1 MKIIIGLGNP
11 GPRYVF
17 TKHNVGFL
25 VIDRYYELNKNN
37 FKKIEKRTFEGYY
50 NNEILLIKPLTY
62 MNLSGKI
69 FFELKNYNFNPED
82 IIVIYDDVALEL
94 GKIRIRPNGSAGG
107 HNGLKSIISILQ
119 STDFPRIRVG
129 IGPKPEHMDLAD
141 YVLSEFSNEE
151 YYKINKVID
160 KITPA
165 IDLIIKGKITEA
177 MNKFN
182 NKYLAGDEDNEM

>member
-25 VIDRYYELNKNN
+25 VIDRYYELNKEI

-50 NNEILLIKPLTY
+50 NNDLMLIKPLTY
-62 MNLSGKI
+62 MNLSGKVLY
-69 FFELKNYNFNPED
+69 ELKNHYNNAEN
-82 IIVIYDDVALEL
+82 ILVIYDDVALDL
-94 GKIRIRPNGSAGG
+94 GKIRIRKNGSAGG
-107 HNGLKSIISILQ
+107 HNGLKSIISVLQ

-129 IGPKPEHMDLAD
+129 IGPKPEYMDLAD
-141 YVLSEFSNEE
+141 FVLSEFSNEE

-160 KITPA
+160 KMIPA
-165 IDLIIKGKITEA
+165 INLIIAGKITDA

-182 NKYLAGDEDNEM
+182 NKDLTGDEV

>member
-1 MKIIIGLGNP
+1 MKLIFGLGNP

-25 VIDRYYELNKNN
+25 VVDRYYEINKNN
-37 FKKIEKRTFEGYY
+37 LKKISRKTFEGYF
-50 NNEILLIKPLTY
+50 NDNIMLIKPLTY
-62 MNLSGKI
+62 MNLSGKVLY
-69 FFELKNYNFNPED
+69 ELKNKFRNPED
-82 IIVIYDDVALEL
+82 IIVIYDDVTLDI

-107 HNGLKSIISILQ
+107 HNGMKSIISVLK

-129 IGPKPEHMDLAD
+129 VGPKPEYMDLAD

-160 KITPA
+160 NIIPA
-165 IDLIIKGKITEA
+165 IDLIVEGKISYA
-177 MNKFN
+177 MNKYN
-182 NKYLAGDEDNEM
+182 NKDLSGDEKI

>member
-25 VIDRYYELNKNN
+25 VIDRYYELNKDN
-37 FKKIEKRTFEGYY
+37 FRKFEKRTFEGYY
-50 NNEILLIKPLTY
+50 NNDIMLIKPLTY
-62 MNLSGKI
+62 MNLSGKVL
-69 FFELKNYNFNPED
+69 FELKNKFDSPKD
-82 IIVIYDDVALEL
+82 LIVIYDDITLDL

-107 HNGLKSIISILQ
+107 HNGLKSIISVLQ
-119 STDFPRIRVG
+119 NIDFPRIRVG
-129 IGPKPEHMDLAD
+129 IGPKPEHIDLAD

-160 KITPA
+160 KIIPA
-165 IDLIIKGKITEA
+165 INLIIEGKITDA

-182 NKYLAGDEDNEM
+182 NKDLTGDESL

>member
-1 MKIIIGLGNP
+1 MKLILGLGNP

-25 VIDRYYELNKNN
+25 VVDRYYEINKSNL
-37 FKKIEKRTFEGYY
+37 KKISKKIFEGYY
-50 NNEILLIKPLTY
+50 NDDIMLVKPLTY

-69 FFELKNYNFNPED
+69 FYELKNKYIKPED
-82 IIVIYDDVALEL
+82 IIVIYDDVTLDI

-107 HNGLKSIISILQ
+107 HNGMKSIISVLQ

-129 IGPKPEHMDLAD
+129 IGPKPEYMDLAD
-141 YVLSEFSNEE
+141 YVLSEFSDEE

-160 KITPA
+160 NIIPA
-165 IDLIIKGKITEA
+165 IDMIIEGKISDA

-182 NKYLAGDEDNEM
+182 NKNLIGDEKI

>member
-25 VIDRYYELNKNN
+25 VVDRYFELNKTL

-50 NNEILLIKPLTY
+50 NDKLMLIKPLTY
-62 MNLSGKI
+62 MNLSGKVLYD
-69 FFELKNYNFNPED
+69 LKNKINNLND
-82 IIVIYDDVALEL
+82 LIVVYDDVTLNI

-107 HNGLKSIISILQ
+107 HNGLKSIISVLQ
-119 STDFPRIRVG
+119 SSEFPRIRIG
-129 IGPKPEHMDLAD
+129 IGPKPDYIDLAN
-141 YVLSEFSNEE
+141 YVLSEFSNDEM
-151 YYKINKVID
+151 YKINKVID
-160 KITPA
+160 KTIEA
-165 IDLIIKGKITEA
+165 IDLIIDNKISDA

-182 NKYLAGDEDNEM
+182 NKDLIGDESL

>member
-1 MKIIIGLGNP
+1 MKLILGLGNP

-25 VIDRYYELNKNN
+25 VVDRYYEINKSN
-37 FKKIEKRTFEGYY
+37 FKKISKKIFEGYY
-50 NNEILLIKPLTY
+50 NDDIMLVKPLTY

-69 FFELKNYNFNPED
+69 FYELKNKYIKPED
-82 IIVIYDDVALEL
+82 IIVIYDDVTLDI

-107 HNGLKSIISILQ
+107 HNGMKSIISVLQ

-129 IGPKPEHMDLAD
+129 IGPKPEYMDLAD
-141 YVLSEFSNEE
+141 YVLSEFSDEE

-160 KITPA
+160 NIIPA
-165 IDLIIKGKITEA
+165 IDMIIEGKISDA

-182 NKYLAGDEDNEM
+182 NKNLIGDEKI

>member
-1 MKIIIGLGNP
+1 MKLILGLGNP

-25 VIDRYYELNKNN
+25 VVDRYYEVNKSNL
-37 FKKIEKRTFEGYY
+37 KKISKKIFEGYY
-50 NNEILLIKPLTY
+50 NDDIMLIKPLTY

-69 FFELKNYNFNPED
+69 FYELKNKYVKPED
-82 IIVIYDDVALEL
+82 VIVIYDDVTLDI

-107 HNGLKSIISILQ
+107 HNGMKSIISVLQ

-129 IGPKPEHMDLAD
+129 IGPKPEYMDLAD
-141 YVLSEFSNEE
+141 YVLSEFSDEE

-160 KITPA
+160 NIIPA
-165 IDLIIKGKITEA
+165 IDMIIEGKISDA

-182 NKYLAGDEDNEM
+182 NKNLIGDEKI

>member
-25 VIDRYYELNKNN
+25 VVDRYYEINKDK
-37 FKKIEKRTFEGYY
+37 FKKTEKRSFEGYY
-50 NNEILLIKPLTY
+50 NNEIILVKPLTY
-62 MNLSGKI
+62 MNLSGKVLY
-69 FFELKNYNFNPED
+69 ELKEYYDNPED

-94 GKIRIRPNGSAGG
+94 GKIRIRPNGSSGG
-107 HNGLKSIISILQ
+107 HNGLKSIISTLQ

-129 IGPKPEHMDLAD
+129 IGPKPEYIDLAD
-141 YVLSEFSNEE
+141 YVLSEFSNDE

-160 KITPA
+160 KIIPT
-165 IDLIIKGKITEA
+165 IDLILENKIVEA
-177 MNKFN
+177 MNKYN
-182 NKYLAGDEDNEM
+182 NKMLTGDDI